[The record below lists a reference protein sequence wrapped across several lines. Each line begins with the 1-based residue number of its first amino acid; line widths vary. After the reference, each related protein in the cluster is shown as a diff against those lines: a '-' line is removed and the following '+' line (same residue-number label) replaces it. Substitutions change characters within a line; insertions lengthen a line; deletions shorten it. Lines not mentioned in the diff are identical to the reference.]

1 MLEMIIVTICVNICI
16 SVGSYIH
23 AYMIGV
29 DGFYIC
35 IGDVDD
41 VFVASWV
48 DDFVIVDGTVCI

>member
-1 MLEMIIVTICVNICI
+1 MLETIIVMSCVNICT

-29 DGFYIC
+29 DEFYIR

-48 DDFVIVDGTVCI
+48 DDFAVVDGTVCI